1 MFVAVALKGNN
12 SSNKISNNNS
22 SSSQKKRPKQSCG
35 SRRCKV
41 SKIVW
46 APCTLPAPS
55 PLLHPPCLRIPL
67 PVEQLPSLK
76 DFQNCCMQLVSTVA
90 TMLPGSER
98 SRRCNGYDKHSYAM
112 WNAPST
118 HTHSH
123 THRIH
128 ALDTL

>member
-12 SSNKISNNNS
+12 SSNKRSNNNS
-22 SSSQKKRPKQSCG
+22 SNNNSSNSQKKRPKQSCG

-46 APCTLPAPS
+46 EHILL
-55 PLLHPPCLRIPL
+55 PLLHPSSLNIPL

-76 DFQNCCMQLVSTVA
+76 DFQNCCMQLVSMVA

-112 WNAPST
+112 WNAPPHT
-118 HTHSH
+118 HTY
-123 THRIH
+123 RIH
-128 ALDTL
+128 TLDTL